1 MGKQK
6 KKEECRWFGPEGGE
20 RKGEGKEWEREK
32 EKEFVEGEYLYKDLC
47 ENEGAGTL

>member
-1 MGKQK
+1 MKSLLLFTEGTEGKQK

-32 EKEFVEGEYLYKDLC
+32 EKEFVEGRSW
-47 ENEGAGTL
+47 